1 MPRGFLVKR
10 CSYLAFPSQDKPLS
24 LNKVRSPASSSSTG
38 SASSSGASYGPI
50 LSPQSDRPESPEP
63 QVLDL
68 RLSSIVYSP
77 SLHSIV
83 QVPSIARRKSNV
95 PNSNR
100 APSNNGQKR
109 KSSPSSGQV
118 VPRGKVTNKK
128 LKAIRKLTFDDRKSS
143 PVSGTIIKYSDS
155 EEDDD
160 VDDLKKSA
168 YIHRTGDIDPSFN
181 IVIVSDEARAEL
193 AKIENRIGDYNCMLC
208 RDHFADAFTLAQHR
222 CPRIIHIE
230 YRCTECEKV
239 FNCPANLA
247 SHRRWHKPRVSKLVT
262 EATTNL
268 TTPTTT
274 VSTDCA
280 A

>member
-10 CSYLAFPSQDKPLS
+10 CSYLAFPSQDRPLS

-38 SASSSGASYGPI
+38 SSSYGPI

-77 SLHSIV
+77 SLHSLV
-83 QVPSIARRKSNV
+83 QVPSATRKISPTSKSV
-95 PNSNR
+95 PS
-100 APSNNGQKR
+100 QKR
-109 KSSPSSGQV
+109 KSSGQV
-118 VPRGKVTNKK
+118 VPDGAAKK
-128 LKAIRKLTFDDRKSS
+128 HKAIRKLTFDDRKSS

-160 VDDLKKSA
+160 EHYKKSSF
-168 YIHRTGDIDPSFN
+168 IHRTGDIDPSFN

-193 AKIENRIGDYNCMLC
+193 AKIENRIGEYNCMLC
-208 RDHFADAFTLAQHR
+208 RDHFADAFALAQHR

-247 SHRRWHKPRVSKLVT
+247 SHRRWHKPRISKLVM
-262 EATTNL
+262 EAT
-268 TTPTTT
+268 PT
-274 VSTDCA
+274 STGEDCPA
-280 A
+280 